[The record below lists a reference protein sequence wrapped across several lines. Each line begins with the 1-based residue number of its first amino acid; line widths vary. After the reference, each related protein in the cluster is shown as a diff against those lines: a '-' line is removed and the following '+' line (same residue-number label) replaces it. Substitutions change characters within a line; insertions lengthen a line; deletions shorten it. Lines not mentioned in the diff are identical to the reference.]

1 MSAAARLLQINV
13 LLPRIACRHHARPHT
28 IELFRIATKGVMKK
42 SSLVKIA
49 AVLLLPAVLGG
60 CGVLAAPCRIG
71 SAVIKM
77 VPVVGHAAALPTDAC
92 AAVIDP

>member
-1 MSAAARLLQINV
+1 MNALVPHSALQRRLR
-13 LLPRIACRHHARPHT
+13 RIC
-28 IELFRIATKGVMKK
+28 L
-42 SSLVKIA
+42 
-49 AVLLLPAVLGG
+49 VLLLPATLGG

>member
-1 MSAAARLLQINV
+1 
-13 LLPRIACRHHARPHT
+13 
-28 IELFRIATKGVMKK
+28 MK
-42 SSLVKIA
+42 SGTVVKLA

>member
-1 MSAAARLLQINV
+1 
-13 LLPRIACRHHARPHT
+13 
-28 IELFRIATKGVMKK
+28 MKK
-42 SSLVKIA
+42 SSIVKMT

-60 CGVLAAPCRIG
+60 CGLLAAPCRIG
-71 SAVIKM
+71 SAVIKI

>member
-1 MSAAARLLQINV
+1 
-13 LLPRIACRHHARPHT
+13 
-28 IELFRIATKGVMKK
+28 MKN
-42 SSLVKIA
+42 SSIIRIA

-77 VPVVGHAAALPTDAC
+77 VPVVGKAAALPTDAC

>member
-1 MSAAARLLQINV
+1 M
-13 LLPRIACRHHARPHT
+13 
-28 IELFRIATKGVMKK
+28 
-42 SSLVKIA
+42 A
-49 AVLLLPAVLGG
+49 AVLLLPAVLSG

-77 VPVVGHAAALPTDAC
+77 VPVVGKTAALPTDAC

>member
-1 MSAAARLLQINV
+1 
-13 LLPRIACRHHARPHT
+13 
-28 IELFRIATKGVMKK
+28 MKNRSILK
-42 SSLVKIA
+42 VAL
-49 AVLLLPAVLGG
+49 VLLLPAVLGG

-77 VPVVGHAAALPTDAC
+77 VPVVGKAAALPTDAC

>member
-1 MSAAARLLQINV
+1 MSHATPGRIKRFVTSIYLSAISAALYNQVFRKAKV
-13 LLPRIACRHHARPHT
+13 AMKTTT
-28 IELFRIATKGVMKK
+28 I
-42 SSLVKIA
+42 VKIA
-49 AVLLLPAVLGG
+49 AVMLLPAVLGG
-60 CGVLAAPCRIG
+60 CGVLAAPCRVG

>member
-1 MSAAARLLQINV
+1 
-13 LLPRIACRHHARPHT
+13 
-28 IELFRIATKGVMKK
+28 MKN
-42 SSLVKIA
+42 SSLIKLA
-49 AVLLLPAVLGG
+49 AVLLLPAVLSG

-77 VPVVGHAAALPTDAC
+77 VPVVGKTAALPTDAC

>member
-1 MSAAARLLQINV
+1 MTCFQDKPVCSSASSGQ
-13 LLPRIACRHHARPHT
+13 
-28 IELFRIATKGVMKK
+28 RIATTCV
-42 SSLVKIA
+42 VA
-49 AVLLLPAVLGG
+49 LLALATSG
-60 CGVLAAPCRIG
+60 CGVLAAPCRIS

>member
-1 MSAAARLLQINV
+1 
-13 LLPRIACRHHARPHT
+13 
-28 IELFRIATKGVMKK
+28 MKT
-42 SSLVKIA
+42 SSILKIA
-49 AVLLLPAVLGG
+49 AVLLVPAVLGG